1 MLYLGLGL
9 FAEGRTDHRFLPEVL
24 FKSAFDLCSRG
35 TGSEVEI
42 GPVQMLTY
50 PAEFRGQD
58 RPTQMVAAVR
68 EVWPGGIDV
77 LFVHVDGAG
86 DPEAAWDNNARRG
99 VELIEQEL
107 GLEQHRVVP
116 VIPIREMEAWGL
128 ADGDALRSVFGTSL
142 TNAALGLSSRVREVE
157 TFLDPKQK
165 LEEAYQRVLGRAK
178 PKKRAADFLDAL
190 GLQTSLVRLRQL
202 PSFRSMEK
210 YLQRTLLD
218 LHFLERE
225 VV

>member
-24 FKSAFDLCSRG
+24 FRSAFDLCSRG
-35 TGSEVEI
+35 TSLEVEI

-58 RPTQMVAAVR
+58 RPTQMVAAVGQA
-68 EVWPGGIDV
+68 WPGGIDI
-77 LFVHVDGAG
+77 LFVHIDGAG
-86 DPEAAWDNNARRG
+86 DPEAAWRNNAQPG
-99 VELIEQEL
+99 VELVEQQL

-128 ADGDALRSVFGTSL
+128 ADGDALRTVFGTSL
-142 TNAALGLSSRVREVE
+142 TNAQLGLPSHARQVE
-157 TFLDPKQK
+157 SLADPKQT
-165 LEEAYQRVLGRAK
+165 LEEAYRRVLGKTR

-202 PSFRSMEK
+202 PSFRYMEK
-210 YLQRTLLD
+210 HLQRTLLE
-218 LHFLERE
+218 LHVLERA

>member
-24 FKSAFDLCSRG
+24 LKSVSDLCSRG
-35 TGSEVEI
+35 TSSEVEI

-50 PAEFRGQD
+50 PVQFRGQG

-68 EVWPGGIDV
+68 EAWPGGIDV

-86 DPEAAWDNNARRG
+86 DPEAAWENNAQPG

-107 GLEQHRVVP
+107 GLEQYRVVP

-128 ADGDALRSVFGTSL
+128 ADGDALRTVFGTSL
-142 TNAALGLSSRVREVE
+142 TNAQLGLPSHVRQVE
-157 TFLDPKQK
+157 ALADPKQT
-165 LEEAYQRVLGRAK
+165 LE
-178 PKKRAADFLDAL
+178 
-190 GLQTSLVRLRQL
+190 
-202 PSFRSMEK
+202 
-210 YLQRTLLD
+210 
-218 LHFLERE
+218 
-225 VV
+225 